1 MKKREQFA
9 PPAVGGSSL
18 LAIFAVLCLAVFAL
32 LSINAAKAEQ
42 RQADA
47 ASKAVREYYNADI
60 QAQEVYAQLRSG
72 KILEGVREED
82 GIYAYEIPI
91 SEGQILV
98 VRLEKNGETW
108 NILRWEAMP
117 VETEPDGSLD
127 VWKGTEGES

>member
-127 VWKGTEGES
+127 VWKGTEGAS

>member
-60 QAQEVYAQLRSG
+60 QAQEVYARLRSG

-127 VWKGTEGES
+127 VWKGTEGAS

>member
-1 MKKREQFA
+1 MKKRDQFA
-9 PPAVGGSSL
+9 PPVVGGSSL
-18 LAIFAVLCLAVFAL
+18 LVIFAVLCLVVFAL

-47 ASKAVREYYNADI
+47 SSKAIREYYNADI

-72 KILEGVREED
+72 RTVEAVREED

-91 SEGQILV
+91 SEGQVLA
-98 VRLEKNGETW
+98 VRLEKDGETW

-117 VETEPDGSLD
+117 VESELDESLD
-127 VWKGTEGES
+127 IWKGTEGEP